1 MTGAR
6 EGEEVP
12 PVTDE
17 RLEREL
23 REVLQRRHPGP
34 APFSLR
40 ERVLDVPAARQAAPE
55 AHRLLVPALGLAAA
69 LALVAI
75 GVQVAGLRATDG
87 TVGAS
92 PSPAQAAV
100 SSFDP
105 DLVGPGIVTSSG
117 STLVPLLVVLVTI
130 TFLVLIVALRG
141 WRRLVPAA
149 GAVACVAFG
158 LYASQVPIDV
168 GTYGYGPGLN
178 TVEAVMPRGTDAVVF
193 YETAPPGR
201 PFSFPLFLT
210 INAPVPVRIEGLY
223 QPATVSTAPRPAA
236 LWIDAEPNGGNLG
249 PGRPFAPVEVTGWIH
264 ALWVVGRAGAC
275 AVGQPIDPANPPT
288 DLGYTWID
296 SVTLQTSVFGWPR
309 TIEVPLPFR
318 LVEFQVDPC
327 TPDAAPSSGVSPDT
341 SNGPGSPASP

>member
-1 MTGAR
+1 MSGTQG
-6 EGEEVP
+6 GEAAP
-12 PVTDE
+12 PGTDE
-17 RLEREL
+17 RIEREL
-23 REVLQRRHPGP
+23 RDVLERRHPGP
-34 APFSLR
+34 APVSLR
-40 ERVLDVPAARQAAPE
+40 ERVLDVPAAGHPAAPDPR
-55 AHRLLVPALGLAAA
+55 RLVVPALGLAAA

-75 GVQVAGLRATDG
+75 GVQVAGLRAPDG

-92 PSPAQAAV
+92 PSPAPAAA

-105 DLVGPGIVTSSG
+105 NLVGPGIVTSSG

-149 GAVACVAFG
+149 GAVGCVAFG
-158 LYASQVPIDV
+158 LYASQVPIAV

-249 PGRPFAPVEVTGWIH
+249 PGRPFAPVETSNWIQ
-264 ALWVVGRAGAC
+264 ALWVVGRAGSC
-275 AVGQPIDPANPPT
+275 AVGQPVDPASPPT

-296 SVTLQTSVFGWPR
+296 SVALQTSVFGWPR
-309 TIEVPLPFR
+309 TVEVPLPFR
-318 LVEFQVDPC
+318 LVEFITEPC
-327 TPDAAPSSGVSPDT
+327 SPDAAPS
-341 SNGPGSPASP
+341 PGSSIGPSPPPTP